1 MVEAIP
7 DTRTEVVGNE
17 AQENIGQNS
26 TEVVVKTDKQNK
38 VKRRKKIV
46 WSVNVFTVILYMIDP
61 KHMLCTGKFK
71 QVSKRFRKA
80 CEIV

>member
-1 MVEAIP
+1 MIDTTSGKVE
-7 DTRTEVVGNE
+7 
-17 AQENIGQNS
+17 
-26 TEVVVKTDKQNK
+26 KTDKK
-38 VKRRKKIV
+38 AKTKHRKKIV

-80 CEIV
+80 CEIVTRVVVHEATQYIEYSAPKVY